1 MQLSDERPGPAS
13 SSLTLPCD
21 ESLLS
26 EAWTQTDSLSIPVT
40 FDLGTQTDLP
50 DQFGNLV
57 EARSPP
63 DKTAPD
69 EDSRWSSFEP
79 PKKGAFITPNPAY
92 SSSSELEKREIEISK
107 FAKAKD
113 ERCNMAKPGVSDF
126 NYSSNDAEVGGRSR
140 SPLVT
145 PLTVKVQ
152 SGGGLLDS
160 GQHPVKPCS
169 TSEWQGHAVDDV
181 IEGTVKNDASRELT
195 EHVNSYRD
203 QGNAEMRD
211 GHPSY
216 SSSATADLPFQGES
230 VIADDFP
237 RLTDQVGRYHGV
249 ATSSFNAS
257 SENYKEREASLVG
270 AMSLTGS
277 QGTKSRNKG
286 LLPERSRNASGGRFL
301 GLKGGRKDPSFC
313 NMSPNYKFDKLLTNW
328 ENNGAK
334 PKKVRH
340 GAFDASQITKEDKES
355 DFFGIKPFF
364 LARHTDDS
372 SITTT
377 TDDMWNMEN
386 FNERLSNNFPRY
398 NRSCYF
404 TDEQSY
410 QGGYTFPTTTFH
422 SKDPEVSAGSQCLRT
437 TPISTTYG
445 SSDSTLPFW
454 GLPLPAP
461 PLLSFPCDGPER
473 LQNFSSH
480 NPNTGIVPPHVVSN
494 GDMLLA
500 QTSSSPER
508 RGVTNLPT
516 NSEIHLERN
525 FNMQDVNGNAASSAN
540 STSTTQGLISPET
553 EISAVRER
561 ATREHQERE
570 TKTVTNVERARP
582 VPGGLLNN
590 NSSVSNDDSLAALER
605 RVAEAC
611 SLVERTLK
619 EREEREKTMKE
630 RERRKKE
637 ERAMREQQERERRER
652 QAREAREAEHR
663 NESGE
668 GISTSSGEERPSQNT
683 VVPESPQWL
692 CEHYQ
697 RLCRVKFPCCGK
709 FYPCHRC
716 HNNSGRRNDN
726 SKAKEAFYV
735 ECSVCKYQQEV
746 SISITLSN
754 IYNCGNAKFL
764 FIGERHAAPSCK
776 LDKVEFVGCKIHI
789 ISEVLLY
796 GYFCSQ
802 QIVLAIHLQV

>member
-13 SSLTLPCD
+13 SPVTLPCE

-57 EARSPP
+57 EARSSP
-63 DKTAPD
+63 DKTGPD
-69 EDSRWSSFEP
+69 EDSRWSSCEP
-79 PKKGAFITPNPAY
+79 PKKGAFITTNPAY
-92 SSSSELEKREIEISK
+92 SSTSELEKRENEISK

-126 NYSSNDAEVGGRSR
+126 NYSSKDAEVGERSR

-181 IEGTVKNDASRELT
+181 IDGTVKNDASREVT

-203 QGNAEMRD
+203 QGNAEMRG

-216 SSSATADLPFQGES
+216 SSSATADLSFQGES
-230 VIADDFP
+230 VIADDSP
-237 RLTDQVGRYHGV
+237 RLTDYVGRYHGV
-249 ATSSFNAS
+249 ATSSFDAS
-257 SENYKEREASLVG
+257 RENHTEREASLVG

-286 LLPERSRNASGGRFL
+286 HLPQRSRNGGRFL
-301 GLKGGRKDPSFC
+301 GLKGGRQDPSFSS
-313 NMSPNYKFDKLLTNW
+313 MSSNYKLDELLSNW
-328 ENNGAK
+328 EENGAK
-334 PKKVRH
+334 PKKVRQ
-340 GAFDASQITKEDKES
+340 GEFDASQITKEEKES
-355 DFFGIKPFF
+355 DFFGIKPSF

-377 TDDMWNMEN
+377 TDAMWNMEN
-386 FNERLSNNFPRY
+386 SNERLLNNFSRY

-410 QGGYTFPTTTFH
+410 QGDNTFPTFH
-422 SKDPEVSAGSQCLRT
+422 SKDPEVSAGSQGLRT

-445 SSDSTLPFW
+445 SSDSILPVW
-454 GLPLPAP
+454 SLKLPAP
-461 PLLSFPCDGPER
+461 PLLSLPCDGSER
-473 LQNFSSH
+473 LQNFSS
-480 NPNTGIVPPHVVSN
+480 NDSKTGVVPPHVVSN
-494 GDMLLA
+494 GDMVLA
-500 QTSSSPER
+500 QTPYSPRQR
-508 RGVTNLPT
+508 RRVTNLHTDP
-516 NSEIHLERN
+516 EVQWERN
-525 FNMQDVNGNAASSAN
+525 FNMQYANGNAASNA
-540 STSTTQGLISPET
+540 TSTTQGLISPGT
-553 EISAVRER
+553 GISALTER
-561 ATREHQERE
+561 ATRERQELA
-570 TKTVTNVERARP
+570 TKTVTNVDNSRP
-582 VPGGLLNN
+582 VPPGLLNS

-630 RERRKKE
+630 RERRRKE

-652 QAREAREAEHR
+652 QARETMEAEHR

-668 GISTSSGEERPSQNT
+668 GISTSSVEERPSQNT

-716 HNNSGRRNDN
+716 HNNSGCRNDN

-746 SISITLSN
+746 SISLTLSN

-764 FIGERHAAPSCK
+764 FIGERHAAPSYK
-776 LDKVEFVGCKIHI
+776 FIHYSQKFIHYSQKI
-789 ISEVLLY
+789 V
-796 GYFCSQ
+796 F
-802 QIVLAIHLQV
+802 AIHLQL

>member
-13 SSLTLPCD
+13 SPLTLPSE

-50 DQFGNLV
+50 DQFGNLI

-63 DKTAPD
+63 DKTAPGD
-69 EDSRWSSFEP
+69 DSRWSSFEP
-79 PKKGAFITPNPAY
+79 PKKGAFITTNPAY
-92 SSSSELEKREIEISK
+92 SSSSELEKRENEISK

-126 NYSSNDAEVGGRSR
+126 NYSSKDAEVGERSR

-181 IEGTVKNDASRELT
+181 IDGTVKNDASREVT

-216 SSSATADLPFQGES
+216 SSSAPADLPFQGES
-230 VIADDFP
+230 VIADDSP
-237 RLTDQVGRYHGV
+237 RHTDRVGRYHGV
-249 ATSSFNAS
+249 ATSSFDAS
-257 SENYKEREASLVG
+257 SENHREREASLVG

-277 QGTKSRNKG
+277 QGTKTRNKG
-286 LLPERSRNASGGRFL
+286 HLPERSRNANGGRFL
-301 GLKGGRKDPSFC
+301 GLKGGRQDPSFS
-313 NMSPNYKFDKLLTNW
+313 NMSPNYKLDELLFNW
-328 ENNGAK
+328 EENGAK
-334 PKKVRH
+334 PKKVRQ
-340 GAFDASQITKEDKES
+340 GEFDASQITKEEKES
-355 DFFGIKPFF
+355 DFFGIKPSF

-377 TDDMWNMEN
+377 TDAMWNMEN
-386 FNERLSNNFPRY
+386 SNERLSNNFSKN
-398 NRSCYF
+398 NRSCYL

-410 QGGYTFPTTTFH
+410 QGDNTFPTFH
-422 SKDPEVSAGSQCLRT
+422 SKDPEVSGGSQGLRT

-445 SSDSTLPFW
+445 SSDSILPVW
-454 GLPLPAP
+454 SLKLPAP
-461 PLLSFPCDGPER
+461 PLLSLPCDGSER
-473 LQNFSSH
+473 RQNFSS
-480 NPNTGIVPPHVVSN
+480 NDSKTGAVPPHVVSN

-500 QTSSSPER
+500 QTPYSPRQR
-508 RGVTNLPT
+508 RGVTNLHTDP
-516 NSEIHLERN
+516 EVQWERN
-525 FNMQDVNGNAASSAN
+525 FNMQDANGNAASNA
-540 STSTTQGLISPET
+540 TSTTQGLISPGT
-553 EISAVRER
+553 GISALTER
-561 ATREHQERE
+561 ATRERQELA
-570 TKTVTNVERARP
+570 TKTVANVDNSRP
-582 VPGGLLNN
+582 VPPGLLNS

-619 EREEREKTMKE
+619 EREEREKKMKE

-652 QAREAREAEHR
+652 QTREAREAEHR
-663 NESGE
+663 NESRE
-668 GISTSSGEERPSQNT
+668 GISTSSGEESPSQNT

-716 HNNSGRRNDN
+716 HNNSGCRNDN

-746 SISITLSN
+746 SISLTLLN
-754 IYNCGNAKFL
+754 IYNCGNAKFR
-764 FIGERHAAPSCK
+764 FIDERHAAPSYK
-776 LDKVEFVGCKIHI
+776 LDKVEFVGCKIRI
-789 ISEVLLY
+789 ISEVLLD

-802 QIVLAIHLQV
+802 KIVFAIHLQL